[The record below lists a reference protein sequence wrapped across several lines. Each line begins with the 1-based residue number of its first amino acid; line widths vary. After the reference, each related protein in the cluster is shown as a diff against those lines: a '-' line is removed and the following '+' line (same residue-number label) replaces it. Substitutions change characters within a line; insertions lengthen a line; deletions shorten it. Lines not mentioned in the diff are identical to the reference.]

1 MQSKKMSIFLG
12 FFPDSKSKDEIVTV
26 TESVKEIFQD
36 FGIDVRWSN
45 PKTYHCTLLFVGN
58 KVSPI
63 LLVIYKLYLKKF
75 TFKKFT
81 IRFNAVKLGISRK
94 YRELIYLDVLEGGEQ
109 MREIYL
115 QLKHLLK
122 NKTDVHFL
130 PHLTLGRVNK
140 DLTQQESINI
150 AKDLVNVSKRT
161 NVNKISFEVQS
172 IDLVKSEDG
181 VYTVQMSITS
191 S

>member
-1 MQSKKMSIFLG
+1 
-12 FFPDSKSKDEIVTV
+12 
-26 TESVKEIFQD
+26 
-36 FGIDVRWSN
+36 
-45 PKTYHCTLLFVGN
+45 
-58 KVSPI
+58 
-63 LLVIYKLYLKKF
+63 
-75 TFKKFT
+75 
-81 IRFNAVKLGISRK
+81 
-94 YRELIYLDVLEGGEQ
+94 

-181 VYTVQMSITS
+181 VYTVQMSITGS
-191 S
+191 